1 MQITMN
7 TKERIIEKSLT
18 LFSKH
23 GYNAVTVRD
32 IASAVGIKASSI
44 YNHFEN
50 KQDIFDTI
58 VNKYTNVN
66 ESFFETINK
75 SEYLNDLF
83 DFEHKCISN
92 AKLTELS
99 LKIFNFFSDNNH
111 VVKFRQMLTIEK
123 YKNSRLSTLYTKI
136 FIDDIL
142 NYHSKFFQTLIDV
155 KYIKTTAD
163 PKLLAVEFYSP
174 LFLLINKNDT
184 SQEIQKNFLKHHI
197 NTFTNTY
204 LMKG

>member
-1 MQITMN
+1 MN

-18 LFSKH
+18 LFSMR

-50 KQDIFDTI
+50 KQDIFNTI
-58 VNKYTNVN
+58 VYKYTAIN
-66 ESFFETINK
+66 ESFFNTLNQ
-75 SEYLNDLF
+75 SDYLNSLF
-83 DFEHKCISN
+83 DFEHNCISHT
-92 AKLTELS
+92 KLTELS
-99 LKIFNFFSDNNH
+99 LKIYSFFSDNNH
-111 VVKFRQMLTIEK
+111 IVKFRQMLTIEK
-123 YKNSRLSTLYTKI
+123 YKNSKLSKLYTKI

-142 NYHSKFFQTLIDV
+142 NYHIRFFQRLIDM
-155 KYIKTTAD
+155 KYIQTDAD
-163 PKLLAVEFYSP
+163 SKLLAIEFYSP

-184 SQEIQKNFLKHHI
+184 SQDMQQFFLRNHI
-197 NTFTNTY
+197 NTFTNH